1 MTDKFTMQYVEE
13 ERDRCAKLVEMLI
26 GEPDFLM
33 HCIAYWIRPDEVET
47 RRARFEEMDSV
58 AAVDNFED
66 LM

>member
-1 MTDKFTMQYVEE
+1 MTDKYIMQYVEE

-47 RRARFEEMDSV
+47 RRARFEEMDGV
-58 AAVDNFED
+58 TVDTSFED